1 MGEEEP
7 RSAKTIAAATTEVD
21 MDKTALLN
29 EIRYSER
36 LCQRTARLYRRLSAT
51 FLFLGIT
58 GGSAVLANIKPV
70 LPGWVAIAGGVLMA
84 IFVALNIVIRPTEKA
99 VANEIDAKRYAR
111 LRTEA
116 AHMSYAELSAAIDK
130 ARESDT
136 QEVEPLRDV
145 AFNDVVTEYG
155 RADAV
160 VQLSAQQ
167 RLLKAVA

>member
-1 MGEEEP
+1 M
-7 RSAKTIAAATTEVD
+7 
-21 MDKTALLN
+21 
-29 EIRYSER
+29 
-36 LCQRTARLYRRLSAT
+36 
-51 FLFLGIT
+51 
-58 GGSAVLANIKPV
+58 AV
-70 LPGWVAIAGGVLMA
+70 
-84 IFVALNIVIRPTEKA
+84 FVALNIVIRPTEKA

>member
-7 RSAKTIAAATTEVD
+7 RSAKTASTTTEVK
-21 MDKTALLN
+21 MDKLALLN
-29 EIRYSER
+29 QIRYSER
-36 LCQRTARLYRRLSAT
+36 LCQRTARLYRRLSAA

-58 GGSAVLANIKPV
+58 GGSAVLANIKPI
-70 LPGWVAIAGGVLMA
+70 LPDWVSIAGGALMA
-84 IFVALNIVIRPTEKA
+84 VFVALNIVIRPTEKA

-116 AHMSYAELSAAIDK
+116 ASMSFTELSAAIDK

-160 VQLSAQQ
+160 VPLSTQQ
-167 RLLKAVA
+167 RILKAVA